1 MKSNFFLFIYAKTTG
16 FLFLLLS
23 IFRLW
28 YWWHCVVKSRTFT
41 TRPPWTMTLHVLWTQ
56 LGWHALEIDMKIF
69 PTHANYKTQLDFTP
83 NWHPQV
89 SCSKGSGK
97 EAGYEGPPHVGE
109 EWTIYGGPHNPPP
122 LLSPYRSTLCHS
134 ELWSLEIN
142 LQPSTLPA
150 DLRLPLPSIIALAL
164 QKKLWETTPP
174 AARKSTL

>member
-1 MKSNFFLFIYAKTTG
+1 MKSNFFLFIYAKTTR

-109 EWTIYGGPHNPPP
+109 EWTICGGPHHPPR
-122 LLSPYRSTLCHS
+122 LLSPFRKHSMSQWAFDPWKYILFYSILEVKCSTDEVLS
-134 ELWSLEIN
+134 AW
-142 LQPSTLPA
+142 
-150 DLRLPLPSIIALAL
+150 
-164 QKKLWETTPP
+164 
-174 AARKSTL
+174 